1 MFLVVTTLAY
11 ALAAGLA
18 FGGMAATL
26 IREFC
31 GDEPRFQPPFADS
44 AHVLRSLGIT
54 LAAGPYMLA
63 NEAIAA
69 RRAGSIS
76 GLSFATALL
85 LCVAWALAAGVVLVF
100 LAETLTGRTA

>member
-1 MFLVVTTLAY
+1 MFWVITTIAY

-26 IREFC
+26 IREF
-31 GDEPRFQPPFADS
+31 GGGEPRFRPPFADP

-69 RRAGSIS
+69 RREGAIS

-85 LCVAWALAAGVVLVF
+85 LCAAWALAAGVVLVF
-100 LAETLTGRTA
+100 LAETLTGQTA